1 MISGTRLVLVVCC
14 TAVGLSQAA
23 DQPYPSSPIRL
34 LVGFGPGGG
43 TDVVARIIAPKL
55 SDAMGQSWVVDN
67 RGGVGGNLASDIA
80 VRSNPDGH
88 TVLMA
93 INTQLTANPSLYKL
107 TFNVERDLKP
117 ITMIALSDQM
127 LMVHSGVPAKSVKE
141 LVALAKQKPGGL
153 NYSSSGAGTVD
164 HLGAELLS
172 RRAGISMVHVAYKG
186 GGQAIASLVAGETQV
201 RVGSVTSALQLVTS
215 GRVRALAIASSKRSK
230 LLPDLPTISEAGYP
244 EVEVDVWYAFMVRDG
259 TPTSIID
266 RIRRDTVETL
276 QLADVQASME
286 RVGVNALSSTPAEV
300 TARIRKE
307 GAVWAGVI
315 KDAGI
320 RAE

>member
-93 INTQLTANPSLYKL
+93 INTQLTANPSLSLPK
-107 TFNVERDLKP
+107 T
-117 ITMIALSDQM
+117 
-127 LMVHSGVPAKSVKE
+127 H
-141 LVALAKQKPGGL
+141 
-153 NYSSSGAGTVD
+153 
-164 HLGAELLS
+164 
-172 RRAGISMVHVAYKG
+172 IS
-186 GGQAIASLVAGETQV
+186 
-201 RVGSVTSALQLVTS
+201 
-215 GRVRALAIASSKRSK
+215 
-230 LLPDLPTISEAGYP
+230 
-244 EVEVDVWYAFMVRDG
+244 
-259 TPTSIID
+259 
-266 RIRRDTVETL
+266 
-276 QLADVQASME
+276 
-286 RVGVNALSSTPAEV
+286 
-300 TARIRKE
+300 
-307 GAVWAGVI
+307 AV
-315 KDAGI
+315 
-320 RAE
+320 